1 MYKRIYYHI
10 IPLLGL
16 ALAALVVLEPRLPAS
31 PCISW
36 AEGVLALA
44 LLASLLLWHR
54 SRRAEAGKRDGE

>member
-1 MYKRIYYHI
+1 MYKRIYYHL

-16 ALAALVVLEPRLPAS
+16 ALAALVVLEPKLPAS

-36 AEGVLALA
+36 AEGILALA

-54 SRRAEAGKRDGE
+54 ARRAEAGKRGDE